1 MRNTSQASID
11 PATPLLFS
19 PLSLRSVRL
28 KNRIV
33 VAPMCQ
39 YRSVAGGPTDW
50 HLVHLGK
57 FAVGGAGIV
66 FTEETAVEERG
77 RKTYACA
84 GLYNDDHV
92 KSYRR
97 ITDFI
102 RSQGAVPAV
111 QLGHAGRQASCHGA
125 ELGWKPLTEEDA
137 RAGLPP
143 WQGVAPSPVAWCP
156 DASVP
161 HELSH
166 ADIKDMLAIWK
177 ESTLRAVDSG
187 FDICEI
193 HGGHGY
199 LLHQFLS
206 PLANKRTDAYG
217 GDRSGR
223 MRFVLEV
230 TEAVRS
236 VWPADKPLFFRMSVV
251 DGRGGQWFVEDSIAL
266 AAELREIGVDLIDC
280 SSGGMN
286 GDGVFPPVPRVPE
299 FQVEYSK
306 ALRHGARMPTLAVGL
321 ITSPRRA
328 EAILQAGEA
337 DLIAIARGAIWDPNW
352 PAHAAAEL
360 GKHEPYAVL
369 PGDMAFRLRDRD
381 SHRDSYSYG
390 TKVDIPLSPDRSIP
404 YSWPERGEYWPPVR
418 E

>member
-1 MRNTSQASID
+1 MSNPSKTSIN
-11 PATPLLFS
+11 PAAPLLFT
-19 PLSLRSVRL
+19 PLDMRSVRL

-57 FAVGGAGIV
+57 FAVGGAGVI
-66 FTEETAVEERG
+66 FTEETAIEERG
-77 RKTYACA
+77 RKTHACA

-92 KSYRR
+92 KAYRR

-102 RSQGAVPAV
+102 KSQGAVPAI

-143 WQGVAPSPVAWCP
+143 WQSVAPSPIPWSS

-161 HELSH
+161 HELSR
-166 ADIKDMLAIWK
+166 AEIADMLDTWK
-177 ESTLRAVDSG
+177 EATLRAADSG

-206 PLANKRTDAYG
+206 PLANRRTDAYG

-230 TEAVRS
+230 AEAVRS

-251 DGRGGQWFVEDSIAL
+251 DGRGGEWFIEDSIILAGAL
-266 AAELREIGVDLIDC
+266 RDIGVDLIDC

-286 GDGVFPPVPRVPE
+286 GDGAFPAVPRVPE

-306 ALRHGARMPTLAVGL
+306 TLREQAGMPTLAVGL
-321 ITSPRRA
+321 ITSPQRA
-328 EAILQAGEA
+328 ESILQAGEA
-337 DLIAIARGAIWDPNW
+337 DLVALARGVIWDPNW
-352 PAHAAAEL
+352 PVHAAAEL
-360 GKHEPYAVL
+360 GKHDPYGVL

-381 SHRDSYSYG
+381 HHRKSYPSG
-390 TKVDIPLSPDRSIP
+390 SKVDIPLSPDRGIP
-404 YSWPERGEYWPPVR
+404 YSWPERGEYWPAAK